1 MKPKLIML
9 VGLPASGKST
19 ITEELSQNYHAS
31 IHSSDELRKRLFGD
45 ENKQEDNNKV
55 FNLLHNEI
63 RTHLKNGY
71 SSIYDATNISY
82 KRRKAF
88 LSELKNIECEKIC
101 VIMATQYEECL
112 KRNQERERQV
122 PEHVIKKMYMNWNT
136 PYWYEGWDDIKI
148 KYAHNPYLLPLEF
161 WYQNRT
167 FNQHNKHHSL
177 SLGEHCAVCE
187 YNLRIL
193 DARPVICEAA
203 LLHDCGKPFTKTFK
217 DVKGNITTDAHY
229 YQHHYV
235 GAYDSLFYKSNED
248 KLERSILI
256 QWHMQPYFWEKDNN
270 EKQRLKYR
278 KLWGDELYEDIMLL
292 HDSDKQSH

>member
-19 ITEELSQNYHAS
+19 LAKELSEKYDAT
-31 IHSSDELRKRLFGD
+31 IHSSDTLRKRLLGD
-45 ENKQEDNNKV
+45 ENNQNDNGKL
-55 FNLLHNEI
+55 FNVLHNEI
-63 RTHLKNGY
+63 KMHLKNGI
-71 SSIYDATNISY
+71 STIYDATNINY

-88 LSELKNIECEKIC
+88 LSELKNIECKKIC
-101 VIMATQYEECL
+101 IVVATPYQKCL
-112 KRNQERERQV
+112 ANNKTRERNI
-122 PEHVIKKMYMNWNT
+122 PEDVIRRMYMNWTT
-136 PYWYEGWDDIKI
+136 PYWYEGWDDIQI
-148 KYAHNPYLLPLEF
+148 KYINNPYHSPLEF

-167 FNQHNKHHSL
+167 FNQHNNHHNL

-187 YNLRIL
+187 YNLRVSEHN
-193 DARPVICEAA
+193 PVLCEAA

-217 DVKGNITTDAHY
+217 NMKDEITQDAHY
-229 YQHHYV
+229 YQHQHV

-248 KLERSILI
+248 KLERSVLI

-270 EKQRLKYR
+270 ENQRLKYK

-292 HDSDKQSH
+292 HEADKQAH